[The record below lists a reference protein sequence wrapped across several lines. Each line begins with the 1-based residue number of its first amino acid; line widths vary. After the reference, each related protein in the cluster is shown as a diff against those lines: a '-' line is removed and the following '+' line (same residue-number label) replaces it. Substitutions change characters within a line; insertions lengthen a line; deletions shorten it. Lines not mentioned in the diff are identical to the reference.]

1 MADYHKT
8 VIRLPKDLHTE
19 ARIKALREG
28 KTLTAVIQ
36 ELLEHWIKSPPKR
49 EEEETPAKK
58 PKGK

>member
-1 MADYHKT
+1 MTEYHKT

-36 ELLEHWIKSPPKR
+36 ELLEHWLKSEPK
-49 EEEETPAKK
+49 EQSGKK
-58 PKGK
+58 SSKTK

>member
-1 MADYHKT
+1 MAEYHKT

-36 ELLEHWIKSPPKR
+36 ELLEHWLKS
-49 EEEETPAKK
+49 E
-58 PKGK
+58 PKGQVSKKQGSTRQ